1 MKVLVLERIAGYAEP
16 NETVE
21 VSKEMGESWI
31 ERGIAKPVKEE
42 KETPKKIAKSKK

>member
-1 MKVLVLERIAGYAEP
+1 MKVIAIVRITGWAEP

-21 VSKEMGESWI
+21 VSKEMGENWI

-42 KETPKKIAKSKK
+42 KETPKKITKSKT